1 MSDIKDLVKGVGS
14 FKIKEDNTGK
24 YLTCTSTGKFAF
36 QSFPAFGTW
45 QFEIYKKASS
55 DVINYW
61 FVSDT
66 ASGSSG
72 YSLSFT
78 NNNAIILYKD
88 ANILFSTNNNYISSE
103 VWYSFKITRALFD
116 KKIYVYI
123 KGGTFADWTLVTA
136 STGTNPIA
144 DATYVYSKF
153 NVIELTANDGVK
165 NILIKD
171 GVMI

>member
-1 MSDIKDLVKGVGS
+1 MSDIKDLIKGTGS
-14 FKIKEDNTGK
+14 FKIQENSTGK
-24 YLTCTSTGKFAF
+24 YLVCTSAGKFAF
-36 QSFPAFGTW
+36 QSNPACGTW

-78 NNNAIILYKD
+78 TNNAIILYKD

-103 VWYSFKITRALFD
+103 VWYSIKITRALFD

-136 STGTNPIA
+136 STGTNPII
-144 DATYVYSKF
+144 DTTYVYSKF
-153 NVIELTANDGVK
+153 NVIELTENDGVK

-171 GVMI
+171 GVKI

>member
-45 QFEIYKKASS
+45 EFKIYKKAKTN
-55 DVINYW
+55 VIKYW
-61 FVSDT
+61 FISST
-66 ASGSSG
+66 ASGSAG
-72 YSLSFT
+72 YSLSLT
-78 NNNAIILYKD
+78 DSNSIVLYKD
-88 ANILFSTNNNYISSE
+88 ATALFSTSNDYINSE
-103 VWYSFKITRALFD
+103 VWYSFKIQRTLDD

-136 STGTNPIA
+136 STGTNPII
-144 DATYVYSKF
+144 DTTYVYSKF
-153 NVIELTANDGVK
+153 NVIELTTNDAVR
-165 NILIKD
+165 NIIIKD